1 MPIRED
7 PDGHEIAALA
17 SAGAS
22 FAGRRVL
29 EIGCGDGRLTGR
41 YAHKAASILAI
52 DPDPDA
58 IARLAAEWPAID
70 ARAIPIDRLQ
80 LPPRSV
86 DVVLFSWSL

>member
-1 MPIRED
+1 MAIRED
-7 PDGHEIAALA
+7 PEGHEIAALA

-29 EIGCGDGRLTGR
+29 EIGCGDGRLTRR
-41 YAHKAASILAI
+41 YARETASITAI

-70 ARAIPIDRLQ
+70 ARAIPIDRLE
-80 LPPRSV
+80 LSARTV